1 MHAAESSRA
10 AWSYDSALSAAR
22 MHAACMQ
29 LIDTVTHA
37 LWLPYLVLDLIL
49 SLGISLA
56 DVICVSLT
64 YLYSAVHVC
73 LTYTRP
79 IEVSRGVVA
88 CTPGTAVCARDAL
101 GIFLAPVRTRTD
113 LPYCTY
119 GSVRFWEP
127 VLVGFSRT
135 SRVCLGLPVACGPLG
150 MPITGLPIP
159 GTRAYTL
166 TRS

>member
-1 MHAAESSRA
+1 M
-10 AWSYDSALSAAR
+10 
-22 MHAACMQ
+22 
-29 LIDTVTHA
+29 T
-37 LWLPYLVLDLIL
+37 YLVLIL

-79 IEVSRGVVA
+79 IEVSREVVA
-88 CTPGTAVCARDAL
+88 CTPGTAVCACDAL
-101 GIFLAPVRTRTD
+101 DIFPARVHIRTD
-113 LPYCTY
+113 LPYCAY
-119 GSVRFWEP
+119 GSVRFGVP

-135 SRVCLGLPVACGPLG
+135 SRVCLGLPVACGLLG